1 MATIVSGGDY
11 KIELSSG
18 FDSSAFYLDDST
30 LDGTDVLD
38 GDGDDFNDITTFCD
52 SIQVQRGRKQTLDEF
67 GAGTM
72 QVSMFQVNTASTL
85 SPFNTASTYYN
96 TTTEQPGLAPLRPIR
111 LSRNGV
117 YLFQGKVTSYNVRY
131 VLGGNTLYDIQCADD
146 IYTLAQTALTTTAT
160 TSQTSSARFS
170 AILDD
175 SAVAYSATNR
185 NITATPTATLGAFT
199 IDDGTNVFTYIQRIN
214 NAEQGRVFVAANTNY
229 LTFQPRIG
237 TTLAASS
244 ATFTDTGLSVPFNGI
259 GIQFDQQSVIN
270 SAAVTIESG
279 GTVQTAT
286 DSDSIDEY
294 FTQRTIIIDSLLSTN
309 AQAATLADYLLDPIP
324 QPRFNSLSTA
334 FNMLSDAQKTTLAAL
349 EIGDTITITKSF
361 AASTPSTITQ
371 NLSIE
376 GIDHTI
382 TVGQGHSITFYT
394 SQTIVFTTLILDD
407 ITFGIINSTNSLG

>member
-18 FDSSAFYLDDST
+18 YDSSAFYLDDSQ
-30 LDGTDVLD
+30 LDVGTLD
-38 GDGDDFNDITTFCD
+38 GDGVDYNDITTFCD
-52 SIQVQRGRKQTLDEF
+52 TVQVQRGRRQTLDEF

-96 TTTEQPGLAPLRPIR
+96 TKTEQPGLAPLRPIR

-146 IYTLAQTALTTTAT
+146 IYTLAQTSLTTTAT
-160 TSQTSSARFS
+160 SAQTSSARLS
-170 AILDD
+170 AILNNT
-175 SAVAYSATNR
+175 AVAYSATNR
-185 NITATPTATLGAFT
+185 NITASPVATLGAFD
-199 IDDGTNVFTYIQRIN
+199 IVDGTNVFTYIQRIN
-214 NAEQGRVFVAANTNY
+214 KAEQGRVFVAANTNY

-244 ATFTDTGLSVPFNGI
+244 ATFTDTGSSVPFNGI

-270 SAAVTIESG
+270 STAVTIESG

-286 DSDSIDEY
+286 NASSISEY
-294 FTQRTIIIDSLLSTN
+294 FTQRTIITDSLLSTDG
-309 AQAATLADYLLDPIP
+309 QAATLADYLLDPIP
-324 QPRFNSLSTA
+324 TPRFNSLTTA
-334 FNMLSDAQKTTLAAL
+334 FNMLTDAQKTTLAAL
-349 EIGDTITITKSF
+349 EIGDTITVTKSF
-361 AASTPSTITQ
+361 ASSTPSTITQ

-394 SQTIVFTTLILDD
+394 SQTIIYSTLILDN
-407 ITFGIINSTNSLG
+407 ITYGVIDSTNVLS

>member
-1 MATIVSGGDY
+1 MATIISGGDY

-18 FDSSAFYLDDST
+18 YDSSAFYLDESQLDVGT
-30 LDGTDVLD
+30 LN
-38 GDGDDFNDITTFCD
+38 GDGDDYNDITTFCD
-52 SIQVQRGRKQTLDEF
+52 TVNVQRGRRQTLDEF

-96 TTTEQPGLAPLRPIR
+96 TKTEQPGLAPLRPIR

-146 IYTLAQTALTTTAT
+146 IYTLAQTSLTTTAT
-160 TSQTSSARFS
+160 SAQTSSARLT
-170 AILDD
+170 AILNNT
-175 SAVAYSATNR
+175 AVAYSATNR
-185 NITATPTATLGAFT
+185 NITASPVATLGAFD

-214 NAEQGRVFVAANTNY
+214 QAEQGRVFVAANTNY

-244 ATFTDTGLSVPFNGI
+244 ATFTDTGSSVPFNGI

-270 SAAVTIESG
+270 STAVTIESG

-286 DSDSIDEY
+286 NASSISEY
-294 FTQRTIIIDSLLSTN
+294 FTQRTIISDSLLSTDG
-309 AQAATLADYLLDPIP
+309 QAATLADYLLDPIP
-324 QPRFNSLSTA
+324 LPRFNSLTTA
-334 FNMLSDAQKTTLAAL
+334 FIMLTDAQKTTLAAL
-349 EIGDTITITKSF
+349 EIGSTITVTKSF
-361 AASTPSTITQ
+361 ANSTPPTITQ

-394 SQTIVFTTLILDD
+394 SQTIVYSSLILDS
-407 ITFGIINSTNSLG
+407 ITYGVISSINALG